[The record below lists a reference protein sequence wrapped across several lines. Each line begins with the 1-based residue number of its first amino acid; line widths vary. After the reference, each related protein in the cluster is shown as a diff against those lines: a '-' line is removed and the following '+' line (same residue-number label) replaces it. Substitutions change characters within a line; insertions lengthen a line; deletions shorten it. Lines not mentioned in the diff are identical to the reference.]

1 MIQVVTYFVSDGVRL
16 QVGMLSYRHIV
27 KMAKW
32 ARHPPSLKQVIF
44 VFSVIVF
51 CLALFGYEKIF
62 GWPEA
67 LNPNPKTHKAIKITS
82 P

>member
-1 MIQVVTYFVSDGVRL
+1 MGTASAFAQTG
-16 QVGMLSYRHIV
+16 Q
-27 KMAKW
+27 
-32 ARHPPSLKQVIF
+32 F
-44 VFSVIVF
+44 VFSVIMF

-62 GWPEA
+62 GWPDA